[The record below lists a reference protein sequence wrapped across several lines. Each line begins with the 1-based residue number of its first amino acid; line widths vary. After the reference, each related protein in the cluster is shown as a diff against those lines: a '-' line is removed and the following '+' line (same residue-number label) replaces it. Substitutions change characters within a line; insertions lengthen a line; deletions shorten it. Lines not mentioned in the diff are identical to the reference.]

1 METLKVKTILN
12 WLNEISPF
20 ESAEEYDNVGL
31 LVGSE
36 NAEVQQILVA
46 LDVTPGVLD
55 EAEQHGVQL
64 IVTHHPLMFR
74 GTKRVLEDD
83 YEGSLICRMIRDHIS
98 MIAAHTNL
106 DQSPL
111 YSGSAAL
118 AKLLKLQNIRQN
130 GFMFVGDLPDAPVR
144 ADVLR
149 RRIAECEQDQVYQY
163 GSDDALITTLGI
175 CGGAYDEGFD
185 QARSMGA
192 QAYLTGEVRHH
203 NALAAAGSGF
213 VLYQGGHFGTEAPL
227 VPLLAEALQNAMNA
241 LQYDVEVYPS
251 KCRPY
256 GGHMDF
262 KEEFR

>member
-1 METLKVKTILN
+1 METLTVKTVLD
-12 WLNEISPF
+12 WLNEIAPF
-20 ESAEEYDNVGL
+20 ETAESYDNVGL
-31 LVGSE
+31 LVGSP
-36 NAEVQQILVA
+36 NAAVQRILVA

-55 EAEQHGVQL
+55 EAEKHDAQL

-74 GTKRVLEDD
+74 GTKRILAED
-83 YEGSLICRMIRDHIS
+83 YEGNLICRMIRDNIS

-118 AKLLKLQNIRQN
+118 AKGLKLQNIRQD
-130 GFMFVGDLPDAPVR
+130 GFMFVGELPDAPVR

-149 RRIAECEQDQVYQY
+149 QRIAACEQDQVYQY

-175 CGGAYDEGFD
+175 CGGAYDEGFE

-213 VLYQGGHFGTEAPL
+213 VMFQGGHFGTEGPL
-227 VPLLAEALQNAMNA
+227 VPLLAEALQNALNA
-241 LQYDVEVYPS
+241 LKYDVVVYPS

-256 GGHMDF
+256 GGQMAF
-262 KEEFR
+262 